1 VEEKLEHIV
10 AEIQQRIELLRKQ
23 GRTDLVL
30 RAVSPLVLEELQV
43 EAAKSKL
50 SPLVITSTYRFL
62 LPAYGKEV
70 DLSPLHKTVYIFF
83 LNHPEGIEF
92 KQLVDYKS
100 ELYDIYKKIATR
112 MDISKI
118 KESVDR
124 LVDPLDN
131 AINEKCSR
139 IKKAFIDIT
148 DEYTAQY
155 YIISSHMEQ
164 PVSAT
169 GKIWYKR
176 LKVIRLPRNFV
187 HYEG

>member
-83 LNHPEGIEF
+83 LTIRR
-92 KQLVDYKS
+92 
-100 ELYDIYKKIATR
+100 ELSLNNLLTISQSYMIYTR
-112 MDISKI
+112 K
-118 KESVDR
+118 
-124 LVDPLDN
+124 
-131 AINEKCSR
+131 
-139 IKKAFIDIT
+139 
-148 DEYTAQY
+148 
-155 YIISSHMEQ
+155 
-164 PVSAT
+164 
-169 GKIWYKR
+169 
-176 LKVIRLPRNFV
+176 
-187 HYEG
+187 